1 MLRGTFSDPIP
12 SITGFIKKKESISG
26 TLIKK
31 RSLVGTIS
39 KDASLH
45 YYDDDY
51 IFTPSEEEQVIPT
64 SNKFVSRNIVIN
76 PIPSEY
82 GHISWNGSFL
92 LVD

>member
-12 SITGFIKKKESISG
+12 SLTGFIKKKESISG
-26 TLIKK
+26 TLAKK
-31 RSLVGTIS
+31 CSLVGTIS

-64 SNKFVSRNIVIN
+64 SNKFVSRNIIVN
-76 PIPSEY
+76 PIPNNY
-82 GHISWNGSFL
+82 GLISWDGRVITVS
-92 LVD
+92 